1 MAEAEEECNMSQV
14 AGDGA
19 HQFQA
24 RGNMTVHLPIN
35 KTRLT
40 VLYESLNEEFNSD
53 NRIDDILEEL
63 QSYTNNRD
71 VIGLEQKLIDGEK
84 EHLYETVSW
93 YKQEYSKKLERFQY
107 YPSAQRIHSLILA
120 IVLEKFHAH
129 ISPLIRSKEDEVLIL
144 EKISELVVTPIYTK
158 IENDGC
164 QDIMGLTIADIN
176 GMIYFLTGKCHIKW
190 T

>member
-1 MAEAEEECNMSQV
+1 MSEAEENNGMSQV

-19 HQFQA
+19 NQFQA
-24 RGNMTVHLPIN
+24 RGNMTVHLPVN

-40 VLYESLNEEFNSD
+40 ILYETLNEEFNSD
-53 NRIDDILEEL
+53 HRIDDILDEL

-71 VIGLEQKLIDGEK
+71 VIGLEQKLKDGEK
-84 EHLYETVSW
+84 EHLYESVSW
-93 YKQEYSKKLERFQY
+93 YKQEYGKKLEKFQY

-129 ISPLIRSKEDEVLIL
+129 ISPLIRAKDDEAVIL
-144 EKISELVVTPIYTK
+144 EKISELVVTPIYSK
-158 IENDGC
+158 IESEGC

-176 GMIYFLTGKCHIKW
+176 GMVYFLTGKCHIKW